1 MSTIVDLDLDCYTKQ
16 VDQLVKADR
25 ASTDE
30 QLYRQRSRPS
40 PRVPHADGD
49 GRPHDRSP
57 LQSRPAGRA
66 PKKPLGWVLTG
77 AVR

>member
-1 MSTIVDLDLDCYTKQ
+1 MNLYFDCYTKLFE
-16 VDQLVKADR
+16 QLVKADR

-30 QLYRQRSRPS
+30 QLYRQRSRPA

-57 LQSRPAGRA
+57 SQSRPAGRA